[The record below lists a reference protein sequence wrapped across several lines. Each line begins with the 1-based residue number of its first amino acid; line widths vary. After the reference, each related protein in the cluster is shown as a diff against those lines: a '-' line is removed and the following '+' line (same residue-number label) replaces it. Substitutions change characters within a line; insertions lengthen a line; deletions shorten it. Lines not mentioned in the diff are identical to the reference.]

1 MGLDENKVSAAKLKL
16 VEASDMDEETS
27 NELTQFLEEAIS
39 NHANSELKE
48 KMIASELRN
57 KADENFGNVWHCIIG
72 KCMAVAIRHQEKRFA
87 HWTFNFDWHVYLW
100 KTL

>member
-1 MGLDENKVSAAKLKL
+1 MTGEGVMSKKDVQL
-16 VEASDMDEETS
+16 VEQNDMDKEMS
-27 NELTQFLEEAIS
+27 DELTEYLKQAIENNS
-39 NHANSELKE
+39 TSELKE
-48 KMIASELRN
+48 KLIASELRN
-57 KADENFGNVWHCIIG
+57 KADENFGNVWHCVIG